1 MIITVASY
9 KGGVGKTTTA
19 IHLAAYLQKLAPT
32 LLIDGDIIRAST
44 QWMQRSEGRGLP
56 FKVVDETQGIKAA
69 RDYINGHVVIDTE
82 ANPSRVDFK
91 AVAEGC
97 DLLVIPTVAE
107 TTATDGL
114 IYTLKALRD
123 IGSARYR
130 ILINKVRPKP
140 NRDAHKLRSDLA
152 ESGITA
158 VFETEIPNLIAFDKA
173 SARGVP
179 VCDIKDDDNAQR
191 AWAAYKAAGKEICN
205 GGIEIRRVKGTKE
218 SEREGAGRRS
228 QGRAHNAQRA

>member
-19 IHLAAYLQKLAPT
+19 IHIAAYLSSLAPT

-44 QWMQRSEGRGLP
+44 QWMQRSDGQGLP

-69 RDYINGHVVIDTE
+69 REYINGHVVIDTE

-97 DLLVIPTVAE
+97 DLLIIPTVAE

-123 IGSARYR
+123 IGTAKYR

-140 NRDAHKLRSDLA
+140 NRDAQRLRDDLA
-152 ESGITA
+152 GNGIAA
-158 VFETEIPNLIAFDKA
+158 VFESEIPNLIAFDKA

-179 VCDIKDDDNAQR
+179 VYQIRDDDNAAR
-191 AWAAYKAAGKEICN
+191 AWAAYEAAAKEIIN
-205 GGIEIRRVKGTKE
+205 G
-218 SEREGAGRRS
+218 
-228 QGRAHNAQRA
+228 